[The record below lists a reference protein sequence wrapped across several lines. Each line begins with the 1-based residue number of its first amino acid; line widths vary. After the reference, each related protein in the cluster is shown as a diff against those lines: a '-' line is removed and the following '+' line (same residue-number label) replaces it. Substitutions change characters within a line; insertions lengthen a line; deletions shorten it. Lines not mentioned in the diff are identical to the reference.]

1 MRFGIVVNIQKE
13 TVVPILKDFLGVLIA
28 NRCDFVINREA
39 VTIVTDRSVQERIRF
54 VEKEKMVDEVDCLIS
69 FGGDGT
75 LLQTAR
81 MVGKTEKPI
90 LGVNIGKLGYL
101 TEVETRDIQNAIE
114 RLQDGKYEIEKRMM
128 LEASWGT
135 SKVFAL
141 NDVAVI
147 KSAAGRL
154 IRVRAHVDGKFLN
167 TYTADGLII
176 ASPTGSTAY
185 SLSANG
191 PILSPT
197 LNALIIN
204 PICPHTL
211 MARPLVI
218 GSDQKIQ
225 LRVEQGYKA
234 ILTADGQEEGE
245 LTGDSEVAI
254 SEASHRVHLIRLG
267 ERTYFEILR
276 SKLRWGEDARLIN
289 NGR

>member
-13 TVVPILKDFLGVLIA
+13 TIVPILKDFLDVLIA
-28 NRCDFVINREA
+28 NHCDFQINQEARMIIRE
-39 VTIVTDRSVQERIRF
+39 RSLLEKIRF
-54 VEKEKMVDEVDCLIS
+54 VEKENMVDAADCLIS

-81 MVGKTEKPI
+81 MIGQTEKPI

-101 TEVETRDIQNAIE
+101 TEVETSDIQNDVE
-114 RLQDGKYEIEKRMM
+114 RLKHGKYEIEKRMV
-128 LEASWGT
+128 LEARWGA
-135 SKVFAL
+135 SRVFAL
-141 NDVAVI
+141 NDFAIV

-154 IRVRAHVDGKFLN
+154 IRVKAHVDGKFLN
-167 TYTADGLII
+167 TYSADGLII

-191 PILSPT
+191 PILSPM
-197 LNALIIN
+197 LNAFIIN

-218 GSDQKIQ
+218 SSDQKIQ
-225 LRVEQGYKA
+225 LRVERGYKA
-234 ILTADGQEEGE
+234 ILTADGQDETE
-245 LTGDSEVAI
+245 LTNDDEVTI
-254 SEASHRVHLIRLG
+254 GEASHRVHLIRLG

-276 SKLRWGEDARLIN
+276 SKLRWGEDARN
-289 NGR
+289 NQ

>member
-28 NRCDFVINREA
+28 GRCDFVINREA
-39 VTIVTDRSVQERIRF
+39 ATIVTDRSLREKIRL
-54 VEKEKMVDEVDCLIS
+54 VEKEKMVADVDCLIS

-81 MVGKTEKPI
+81 MAGKTEKPI

-101 TEVETRDIQNAIE
+101 TEVETRDIQSAIE
-114 RLQDGKYEIEKRMM
+114 RLQNGKYEIEKRMVM
-128 LEASWGT
+128 EAHWGEAA
-135 SKVFAL
+135 VFAL
-141 NDVAVI
+141 NDFVI
-147 KSAAGRL
+147 AKSTAGRL
-154 IRVRAHVDGKFLN
+154 IRIKTHVDGRFLN
-167 TYTADGLII
+167 TYSADGLII

-197 LNALIIN
+197 LNAFIIN

-218 GSDQKIQ
+218 SSDQKIQ
-225 LRVEQGYKA
+225 LRVEPGFKA
-234 ILTADGQEEGE
+234 ILTADGQEETE
-245 LTGDSEVAI
+245 LTHDVEVTIGA
-254 SEASHRVHLIRLG
+254 ASHRVHLIRLG
-267 ERTYFEILR
+267 ERTYFEVLR
-276 SKLRWGEDARLIN
+276 SKLRWGEDARN
-289 NGR
+289 SP